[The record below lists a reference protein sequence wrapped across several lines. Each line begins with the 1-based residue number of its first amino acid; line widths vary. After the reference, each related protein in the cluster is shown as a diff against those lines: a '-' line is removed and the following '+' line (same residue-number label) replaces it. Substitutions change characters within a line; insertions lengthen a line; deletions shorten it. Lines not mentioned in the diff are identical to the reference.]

1 MKDENINFETM
12 TQAEFEH
19 HLPDFFAAGGHVSS
33 DPRLQRFLAENPDC
47 AALVRDLETIAEHAK
62 GLFLPVG
69 DPSDNV
75 WANIQKKLQDDPIAA
90 ESGVP
95 AGVKMGVRT
104 ESGALSLNGE
114 PDQLAT
120 GGSLHDIE

>member
-1 MKDENINFETM
+1 MTEINFDTM

-19 HLPDFFAAGGHVSS
+19 HLPEFFAAGGRVSS

-47 AALVRDLETIAEHAK
+47 AALVRDLETIADHARS
-62 GLFLPVG
+62 LFEPVG

-90 ESGVP
+90 ETGIP
-95 AGVKMGVRT
+95 AGVSDGTRN
-104 ESGALSLNGE
+104 ESGPVSLNGE
-114 PDQLAT
+114 PDQLVT